1 MADEA
6 AGSRC
11 VQDTNMSWS
20 DPIADMLTRIRNA
33 SRAGKTQVNIKA
45 SKICE
50 GIAAVLKQEGYIQ
63 DYDRID
69 DGKQGILRVMLK
81 YDPEGQPAITE
92 IKRMSK
98 PGCRLYASVDSLP
111 TVLGGMGIVVVST
124 SKGIVS
130 DRSCRENKVGGEVLC
145 TVS

>member
-1 MADEA
+1 
-6 AGSRC
+6 
-11 VQDTNMSWS
+11 MSWS

-33 SRAGKTQVNIKA
+33 SRAGKTQVNVKA
-45 SKICE
+45 SKICA

-69 DGKQGILRVMLK
+69 DGKQGLLRITLK

-92 IKRMSK
+92 ITRMSK

-111 TVLGGMGIVVVST
+111 QVLAGMGIVVVST
-124 SKGIVS
+124 SKGVIS
-130 DRSCRENKVGGEVLC
+130 DRNCRENKVGGEVLC

>member
-1 MADEA
+1 
-6 AGSRC
+6 
-11 VQDTNMSWS
+11 MSWS

-33 SRAGKTQVNIKA
+33 SRAGKTQVNVKA

-50 GIAAVLKQEGYIQ
+50 GIAVVLKREGYIQ

-69 DGKQGILRVMLK
+69 DGKQGLLRVTLK

-92 IKRMSK
+92 ITRMSK

-111 TVLGGMGIVVVST
+111 KVLAGMGIVVVST
-124 SKGIVS
+124 SKGVIS
-130 DRSCRENKVGGEVLC
+130 DRNCRENKVGGEVLC

>member
-1 MADEA
+1 
-6 AGSRC
+6 
-11 VQDTNMSWS
+11 MSWS

-33 SRAGKTQVNIKA
+33 ARVRKPQVQVKA

-50 GIAAVLKQEGYIQ
+50 GIAAVLKKEGYIEG
-63 DYDRID
+63 YDRID
-69 DGKQGILRVMLK
+69 DGKQGILRIVLK
-81 YDPEGQPAITE
+81 YDQEGQPAITE

-98 PGCRLYASVDSLP
+98 PGCRMYAPVDNLP
-111 TVLGGMGIVVVST
+111 TVLGGLGIAVVST

-130 DRSCRENKVGGEVLC
+130 DRGCRENKIGGEVLC